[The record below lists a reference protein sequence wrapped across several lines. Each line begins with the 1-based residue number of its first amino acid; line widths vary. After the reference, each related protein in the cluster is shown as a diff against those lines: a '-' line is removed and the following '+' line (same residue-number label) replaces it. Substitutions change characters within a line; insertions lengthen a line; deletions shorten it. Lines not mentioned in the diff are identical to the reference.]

1 MNFLTRIT
9 QSKNFKLF
17 VIAIFLVVSAVLWF
31 GFQIYNNYYV
41 STDDAY
47 INANVV
53 QIAPRVTGKIN
64 NLYIVNNQYV
74 KKGQPLFA
82 IDPEPFQLAIN
93 SAQAQ
98 LAVSNAELD
107 NATLTKNRVLALVAK
122 RFLSTQDGDNAI
134 ANYKTALAKVDQ
146 AQTTLAQAS
155 LNMQYTNITAPVS
168 GWVTN
173 VTLRKGDIVT
183 ANQPLFALIS
193 DEEFWADAN
202 FKETQLEKIKPGQSA
217 IIETDL
223 YPGHEFK
230 GIVESISGGA
240 GTAFSL
246 LPAQNATGNWVKV
259 TQRVPVRI
267 KVLNPD
273 AQFPLRIGIS
283 ANVTVNLN
291 DNLDTANNNANIPVS
306 SGQGPMRTAQTHE

>member
-9 QSKNFKLF
+9 QAKSFKLIIIS
-17 VIAIFLVVSAVLWF
+17 VFLIVSCGIWF
-31 GFQIYNNYYV
+31 GYQIYSNYYV

-53 QIAPRVTGKIN
+53 QIAPRVTGKII
-64 NLYIVNNQYV
+64 NLDIVNNQYV
-74 KKGQPLFA
+74 RKGQPLFE
-82 IDPEPFQLAIN
+82 IDPKPFQLAVN
-93 SAQAQ
+93 SAQAL

-122 RFLSTQDGDNAI
+122 KFLSTQDGDNAT
-134 ANYKTALAKVDQ
+134 ANYKTAMAKVDQ
-146 AQTTLAQAS
+146 AKAS
-155 LNMQYTNITAPVS
+155 LEQANLNLQYTTISAPVS

-202 FKETQLEKIKPGQSA
+202 FKETQLEKIRPGQSA
-217 IIETDL
+217 TIVTDL
-223 YPGHEFK
+223 YPGHKFK
-230 GIVESISGGA
+230 GTVESISGGA
-240 GTAFSL
+240 GAAFSL
-246 LPAQNATGNWVKV
+246 LPPQNATGNWVKV
-259 TQRVPVRI
+259 TQRIPVRV

-273 AQFPLRIGIS
+273 SRFPLRIGIS
-283 ANVTVNLN
+283 AEVTVDLQ
-291 DNLDTANNNANIPVS
+291 DNMSTVNNGFSNALP
-306 SGQGPMRTAQTHE
+306 SGQHPLRTAEKP